1 MCYNEYKRQVIKRG
15 TGVPTIPTS
24 TDHNNGDW
32 LDTDIYEGE
41 LYMDLNTGQT
51 YTRSGSTIITAGKG
65 SENFANA
72 DLVLDGTR
80 LHDLNGNAILIADNP
95 SASTT
100 EYFTLGGGVAEIGY
114 GASGSLDRIQVS
126 TNTITLDLNG
136 VTKISV
142 TVGNNIELKDL
153 VYLTNLPTYASDAL
167 AGAGGLAQHG
177 VYKTATGELRIK
189 L

>member
-1 MCYNEYKRQVIKRG
+1 MCYDEKKRQVIKRG
-15 TGVPTIPTS
+15 AGLPTIPAS
-24 TDHNNGDW
+24 TDHRNGDW
-32 LDTDIYEGE
+32 IDTDIYEAE
-41 LYMDLNTGQT
+41 LYMDTNTGQT
-51 YTRSGSTIITAGKG
+51 YTRSGATIITAGKG

-72 DLVLDGTR
+72 DLVLDDTR

-100 EYFTLGGGVAEIGY
+100 EYFTLGYGSAEIGY
-114 GASGSLDRIQVS
+114 GASGSANNVS
-126 TNTITLDLNG
+126 VQSTAIDMSIAG
-136 VTKISV
+136 APMVVISA
-142 TVGNNIELKDL
+142 NSIELIDL

-167 AGAGGLAQHG
+167 AGAGGLAANG

>member
-1 MCYNEYKRQVIKRG
+1 MCYDKFERRTIKMG
-15 TGVPTIPTS
+15 AGVPTIPAS
-24 TDHNNGDW
+24 TDHRNGDW
-32 LDTDIYEGE
+32 IATDIYEGE
-41 LYMDLNTGQT
+41 LYMDTNTGQT

-65 SENFANA
+65 AENFANA
-72 DLVLDGTR
+72 NLKLTGTR
-80 LHDLNGNAILIADNP
+80 LHDLDGNAILIADNP

-114 GASGSLDRIQVS
+114 GASGSADRVQVS
-126 TNTITLDLNG
+126 TNSIVLDLNG

-142 TVGNNIELKDL
+142 TTGNNIKLDDL
-153 VYLTNLPTYASDAL
+153 IFMPSIPTYANDAA